1 MNYKIVYSNEL
12 YHFGIKGMKWGVR
25 RYQNKDGSL
34 TDLGKKRY
42 KYGQYTISKSK
53 YKDIDSHIITNKKG
67 KKLEIST
74 RSLRNLE
81 KSVEEDIIKELSYG
95 LKKDHNLNW
104 STKKVRKWLN
114 SGEAEPVI
122 NQVNDLIDKNMS
134 KKIDSLFTEVSSL
147 PQKEQDQ
154 IWRNSKSQKQTKE
167 STQKQTK
174 KSTQKQTKQLT
185 QEQALSN
192 AYTYLKKKY
201 PNFNTYPQEKQDKLF
216 IDYVNSSG
224 LYKYI

>member
-1 MNYKIVYSNEL
+1 
-12 YHFGIKGMKWGVR
+12 
-25 RYQNKDGSL
+25 
-34 TDLGKKRY
+34 
-42 KYGQYTISKSK
+42 
-53 YKDIDSHIITNKKG
+53 
-67 KKLEIST
+67 
-74 RSLRNLE
+74 
-81 KSVEEDIIKELSYG
+81 
-95 LKKDHNLNW
+95 
-104 STKKVRKWLN
+104 
-114 SGEAEPVI
+114 
-122 NQVNDLIDKNMS
+122 MS

-154 IWRNSKSQKQTKE
+154 IWRNSKSQKQTKESTQKQTKE